1 MKRNDNMTEVA
12 KKALEDSK
20 RKLEERGIL
29 QVVQNFLETEEVTQR
44 INIEYSTCIMEI
56 IPLMCV
62 QKGERMIE
70 ENLYEKIPKEESFI
84 NDVQAN
90 AIRRLSAAID
100 RLELYGNKLFAEEF
114 VEKVKKS
121 PAVMM
126 TDLNEIITVQ
136 ISMLKQYAISL

>member
-29 QVVQNFLETEEVTQR
+29 QVVQDFLSSKEVTQR
-44 INIEYSTCIMEI
+44 IHKEYSNCIMVI
-56 IPLMCV
+56 IPLMCI
-62 QKGERMIE
+62 QKGERMIK

-84 NDVQAN
+84 NDVRDN

-100 RLELYGNKLFAEEF
+100 RLDFFGNKTFTEEF

-121 PAVMM
+121 PNVMM
-126 TDLNEIITVQ
+126 TDLNEIITIQ
-136 ISMLKQYAISL
+136 IDMLKKYAISL